1 MVPYGTVRVVE
12 ASRYSMNAISRPVT
26 RHKRIRRSFGRIPE
40 VAAMPNLIDVQRA
53 SYETFLQM
61 HVRPDSRTNTGLQ
74 EVFRSVFPIDDFA
87 GRGRLEFVNYEL
99 EDPKYDVEECIAR
112 GLTYAAPLKVILRLI
127 VWDVDEDTGARS
139 IRDIKEQPV
148 YMGDMPL
155 MTDNGTFIINGTE
168 RVIVSQMHR
177 SPGVFFDHDKGKTH
191 SSGKYLFA
199 ARVIPYRGSWL
210 DFEFDSKDLI
220 YVRIDRK
227 RKLPVTTLLYAL
239 ESRATEELRKARA
252 AKGEEVDA
260 AEIRGMDAEE
270 ILNYFY
276 GQVVFDHTPKGW
288 ARPFEPEAFRG
299 AKLLEPLID
308 AATGEVVA
316 EADSKLT
323 ARQARKIAETT
334 KEVLVGRAD
343 LLGRYVAE
351 DLVNL
356 ETGEIYAEAGEE
368 LVEARLA
375 ALEQAGITRLPTL
388 AIDQQNGPWIR
399 NTLAVD
405 KNTNREEALIDIYRV
420 MRPGEPPTPETA
432 EALFRGLFFDPDRY
446 DLSAVG
452 RVKMNMRLG
461 FSMGEVPDDV
471 RVLRKEDL
479 LRTIKIQSE
488 LKDGRGQ
495 IDDIDNLGNR
505 RVRSVGELMENQYRV
520 GLLRMERAIRERM
533 GSVDIDTVM
542 PHDLINAKPAAAA
555 VREFFGSSQ
564 LSQFMDQ
571 TNPLSEVTHK
581 RRLSALGPGGLT
593 RERAGFE
600 VRDVHPTHYG
610 RICPIET
617 PEGPNIGLINS
628 LATYA
633 KVNKYGFIETP
644 YMLVKGGQVQ
654 REPRYLSAMEEER
667 LVVAQADAPMDDKG
681 HFTQDLVSVRKQG
694 DFRLVPPEQVTAI
707 DVSPKQLVSVA
718 AALIPFLE
726 NDDANRALMG
736 SNMQRQAVPLIQAD
750 APLIGTGMEQ
760 AVARDSGATIVARR
774 PGVVD
779 QIDGARI
786 VVRATNDDG
795 TTKGVDIYR
804 LRKFMRSNQSTCIN
818 QRPLVKVG
826 DRVSEG
832 EIIADGPST
841 ELGELALGRNV
852 LCAFMPWN
860 GYNFEDS
867 ILISERIAR
876 DDVFTSI
883 HIEEFEVMARDTK
896 LGQEE
901 ITRDIP
907 NVGEEALRN
916 LDEAGIV
923 YIGAEVNPGDIL
935 VGKVTPK
942 GESPMT
948 PEEKLLRAIFGEK
961 ASDVRDTSLK
971 LPPGVTGTIVD
982 VRVFSRR
989 GVDKDERAMA
999 IERAEIEGLA
1009 KDRDDERAIQ
1019 ERSFLNRL
1027 REKLLGRKASGGF
1040 KGVKSG
1046 TVITEEVL
1054 AEHPRG
1060 AWRHIGVQDD
1070 AVMAEIETLKREYDA
1085 AVARLQARFD
1095 SKVEKLQRGDELPP
1109 GVMKMVK
1116 VFIAVKRK
1124 LQPGDKMAGRHGNKG
1139 VVSKVVPVEDMP
1151 FLEDGTPVDIVLN
1164 PLGVPSRMNV
1174 GQILETHLGWAC
1186 ANLGRQIGE
1195 LVEEYQRTGARRQE
1209 LLDKLRDVYGEETFR
1224 DEIADLD
1231 TEQLVELANNLRKG
1245 VPIATPVFDGAR
1257 MSDIEGML
1265 ARAGLDTSGQVT
1277 LVDGRTGEP
1286 FERKVTVGY
1295 IYMLKLH
1302 HLVDD
1307 KIHARSIGPYSLVT
1321 QQPLGG
1327 KAQFGGQRFGEM
1339 EVWALEAYG
1348 AAYTLQEMLT
1358 VKSDDVSGRTK
1369 VYEAIVREQDSFE
1382 AGIPESFNVLV
1393 KELKSLG
1400 LNVELDSQAA

>member
-1 MVPYGTVRVVE
+1 
-12 ASRYSMNAISRPVT
+12 MNAIT
-26 RHKRIRRSFGRIPE
+26 RSFTARKRIRKSFGRIPE
-40 VAAMPNLIDVQRA
+40 VATMPNLIDVQRA
-53 SYETFLQM
+53 SYEAFLQM
-61 HVRPDSRTNTGLQ
+61 NVPPDSRTQTGLQ
-74 EVFRSVFPIDDFA
+74 EVFRGVFPIDDFA
-87 GRGRLEFVNYEL
+87 GRGRLEFVYYEL
-99 EDPKYDVEECIAR
+99 EDPKYDVEECIQR
-112 GLTYAAPLKVILRLI
+112 GMTFAAPLKVILRLI

-155 MTDNGTFIINGTE
+155 MTDNGTFVINGTE

-210 DFEFDSKDLI
+210 DFEFDSKDLV

-227 RKLPVTTLLYAL
+227 RKLPVSTLLYAL
-239 ESRATEELRKARA
+239 ESEASAAARA
-252 AKGEEVDA
+252 ENPDLQD
-260 AEIRGMDAEE
+260 IRGMDAEE
-270 ILNYFY
+270 ILGVFY
-276 GQVVFDHTPKGW
+276 NQVVFTRTPKGW
-288 ARPFEPEAFRG
+288 ARPFDPDAFRG
-299 AKLLEPLID
+299 MKLLEALVD
-308 AATGEVVA
+308 ADTGEVVA
-316 EADSKLT
+316 EAEAKLT
-323 ARQARKIAETT
+323 SRSARKIAEKTR
-334 KEVLVGRAD
+334 EVLVGRTD
-343 LLGRYVAE
+343 LLGRYVAV
-351 DLVNL
+351 DLVN
-356 ETGEIYAEAGEE
+356 ESTGEIYAEAGEE
-368 LVEARLA
+368 LAEARLA
-375 ALEQAGITRLPTL
+375 ALEDAGIDRLPTL
-388 AIDQQNGPWIR
+388 AVDQSNGPWIR
-399 NTLAVD
+399 NTLTVD
-405 KNTNREEALIDIYRV
+405 KNTGRDDALIDIYRV
-420 MRPGEPPTPETA
+420 MRPGEPPTPDTA

-461 FSMGEVPDDV
+461 VDAADTV
-471 RVLRKEDL
+471 RVLRREDV
-479 LRTIKIQSE
+479 LRTVKILCE
-488 LKDGRGQ
+488 LKDGRGS

-628 LATYA
+628 LATFA

-644 YMLVKGGQVQ
+644 YLLVKDGQVQ
-654 REPRYLSAMEEER
+654 KEPRYLSAMEEEK
-667 LVVAQADAPMDDKG
+667 LVVAQADAPLDADG
-681 HFTQDLVSVRKQG
+681 RFTEELVSVRRQG
-694 DFRLVPPEQVTAI
+694 DFRLVKPSDVTAI

-736 SNMQRQAVPLIQAD
+736 SNMQRQAVPLIRAD
-750 APLIGTGMEQ
+750 APLVGTGME
-760 AVARDSGATIVARR
+760 ASVAHDSGATIVARR
-774 PGVVD
+774 PGIVD

-786 VVRATNDDG
+786 VVRALNEDDE

-818 QRPLVKVG
+818 QRPLVRVG
-826 DRVSEG
+826 DRVG
-832 EIIADGPST
+832 AGDIIADGPST

-907 NVGEEALRN
+907 NVGEEALKN
-916 LDEAGIV
+916 MDEAGIV
-923 YIGAEVNPGDIL
+923 YVGAEVNPGDIL

-999 IERAEIEGLA
+999 IERSEIERLA
-1009 KDRDDERAIQ
+1009 KDRDDEKAIQ

-1027 REKLLGRKASGGF
+1027 REKLLGRKAAGGF
-1040 KGVKSG
+1040 KGIKAG
-1046 TVITEEVL
+1046 TDLTEEVL

-1060 AWRHIGVQDD
+1060 AWRHITVQDD
-1070 AVMAEIETLKREYDA
+1070 AVMAEIETLRREYDA

-1116 VFIAVKRK
+1116 VFVAVKRK

-1139 VVSKVVPVEDMP
+1139 VVSRVTPVEDMP
-1151 FLEDGTPVDIVLN
+1151 FLADGTSVDLVLN

-1186 ANLGRQIGE
+1186 ATLGKQIGE
-1195 LVEEYQRTGARRQE
+1195 LVETYRRTGLQREALIER
-1209 LLDKLRDVYGEETFR
+1209 LRDVYGEKTFNE
-1224 DEIADLD
+1224 EIADLD
-1231 TEQLVELANNLRKG
+1231 NGQLMELSENLKKG

-1257 MSDIEGML
+1257 MSDIEGFL
-1265 ARAGLDTSGQVT
+1265 TKAGLDTSGQVT
-1277 LVDGRTGEP
+1277 LTDGRTGEP

-1369 VYEAIVREQDSFE
+1369 VYEAIVREQDNFE

-1400 LNVELDSQAA
+1400 LNVDLDSRVA

>member
-1 MVPYGTVRVVE
+1 
-12 ASRYSMNAISRPVT
+12 MNAIT
-26 RHKRIRRSFGRIPE
+26 RSFTGRKRIRKTFGRIPE
-40 VAAMPNLIDVQRA
+40 VAPMPNLIDVQRA
-53 SYETFLQM
+53 SYEAFLQM
-61 HVRPDSRTNTGLQ
+61 NVPYDSRTQTGLQ

-87 GRGRLEFVNYEL
+87 GRGRLEFVYYEL
-99 EDPKYDVEECIAR
+99 EEPKYDVEECIQR
-112 GLTYAAPLKVILRLI
+112 GMTFAAPLKVILRLI

-155 MTDNGTFIINGTE
+155 MTENGTFIINGTE

-210 DFEFDSKDLI
+210 DFEFDSKDLV

-239 ESRATEELRKARA
+239 ENEATEKLREARA
-252 AKGEEVDA
+252 AQGETLDIS
-260 AEIRGMDAEE
+260 EIRGMDAEE
-270 ILNYFY
+270 ILRHFY
-276 GQVVFDHTPKGW
+276 AQVVFTRTPKGW
-288 ARPFEPEAFRG
+288 ARPFDPEAFRNI
-299 AKLLEPLID
+299 KLLEPLVD
-308 AATGEVVA
+308 ADTGEVVA
-316 EADSKLT
+316 DPDTKLN
-323 ARQARKIAETT
+323 ARTVRRIAEKT

-343 LLGRYVAE
+343 LLGRYVAVDIVNE
-351 DLVNL
+351 D
-356 ETGEIYAEAGEE
+356 TGEIYAEAGEE
-368 LVEARLA
+368 LAEARLV
-375 ALEQAGITRLPTL
+375 ALEEAGVVDLPTL
-388 AIDQQNGPWIR
+388 AIDQANGPWLR
-399 NTLAVD
+399 NTLTVD
-405 KNTNREEALIDIYRV
+405 KNANRDDALIDIYRV

-461 FSMGEVPDDV
+461 LETEDTV
-471 RVLRKEDL
+471 RVLRKEDI
-479 LRTIKIQSE
+479 LRTVKIMCE

-644 YMLVKGGQVQ
+644 YRLVRDGVVQ
-654 REPRYLSAMEEER
+654 EGWKYLSAMEEEK
-667 LVVAQADAPMDDKG
+667 LVVAQADAPTDG
-681 HFTQDLVSVRKQG
+681 AGRFTGELVSVRKQG
-694 DFRLVPPEQVTAI
+694 DFRLVKPEDVTAV

-750 APLIGTGMEQ
+750 APLVGTGME
-760 AVARDSGATIVARR
+760 ASVARDSGATIVARR
-774 PGVVD
+774 AGMVD

-786 VVRATNDDG
+786 VVRATNEDG

-818 QRPLVKVG
+818 QRPLVRVG
-826 DRVSEG
+826 DRVAEG

-907 NVGEEALRN
+907 NVGEEALKN

-923 YIGAEVNPGDIL
+923 YVGAEVNPGDIL

-999 IERAEIEGLA
+999 IERAEIERLA
-1009 KDRDDERAIQ
+1009 KDRDDEKAIQ

-1027 REKLLGRKASGGF
+1027 REKLLGRKAAGGF
-1040 KGVKSG
+1040 KGIKAG
-1046 TVITEEVL
+1046 TVLTDEVL
-1054 AEHPRG
+1054 TEHPRN

-1070 AVMAEIETLKREYDA
+1070 AVMAEIETLKREFDA
-1085 AVARLQARFD
+1085 AVQRLQARFD
-1095 SKVEKLQRGDELPP
+1095 GKVEKLQRGDELPP

-1116 VFIAVKRK
+1116 VFVAVKRK

-1139 VVSKVVPVEDMP
+1139 VVSRVVPIEDMP
-1151 FLEDGTPVDIVLN
+1151 FLEDGTPVDLVLN

-1186 ANLGRQIGE
+1186 ATLGAQIGE
-1195 LVEEYQRTGARRQE
+1195 LVEEYRRTGAARQE
-1209 LLDKLRDVYGEETFR
+1209 LLDRLKDVYGERAFS
-1224 DEIADLD
+1224 DEIANLD
-1231 TEQLVELANNLRKG
+1231 DAQLVELCENLRKG

-1257 MSDIEGML
+1257 MDDIEAML
-1265 ARAGLDTSGQVT
+1265 DRAGLDTSGQVV

-1286 FERKVTVGY
+1286 FERRVTVGY

-1369 VYEAIVREQDSFE
+1369 VYEAIVREQDTFE

-1393 KELKSLG
+1393 KELKALG
-1400 LNVELDSQAA
+1400 LNVDLDMRPV

>member
-1 MVPYGTVRVVE
+1 
-12 ASRYSMNAISRPVT
+12 MNAVT
-26 RHKRIRRSFGRIPE
+26 RPHPGGSFTGRKRIRKSFGRLPE
-40 VAAMPNLIDVQRA
+40 VAPMPNLIDVQRA
-53 SYETFLQM
+53 SYEAFLQM
-61 HVRPDSRTNTGLQ
+61 EASPDARLHAGLQ
-74 EVFRSVFPIDDFA
+74 EVFKSVFPIDDFA
-87 GRGRLEFVNYEL
+87 GRGRLEFVHYAFE
-99 EDPKYDVEECIAR
+99 EPKYDVEECIQR
-112 GLTYAAPLKVILRLI
+112 GLTYAAPLKVRLRLI
-127 VWDVDEDTGARS
+127 VWDVDEDTGSRS
-139 IRDIKEQPV
+139 VRDVKEQDV

-155 MTDNGTFIINGTE
+155 MTENGTFIINGTE

-199 ARVIPYRGSWL
+199 ARIIPYRGSWL
-210 DFEFDSKDLI
+210 DFEFDAKDI
-220 YVRIDRK
+220 CYVRIDRK
-227 RKLPVTTLLYAL
+227 RKLPATTLLYAL
-239 ESRATEELRKARA
+239 DSEATEKLRAER
-252 AKGEEVDA
+252 GGLLEPG
-260 AEIRGMDAEE
+260 EIRGMDAEE
-270 ILNYFY
+270 ILAAFY
-276 GQVVFDHTPKGW
+276 GKVVFHRSAKGW
-288 ARPFEPEAFRG
+288 SRPFDPEAFRG
-299 AKLLEPLID
+299 VKLAEALVDAK
-308 AATGEVVA
+308 TGAVVA
-316 EADSKLT
+316 EKDAKLT
-323 ARQARKIAETT
+323 PRAAKKIAEAGTT
-334 KEVLVGRAD
+334 EVLVGRAD
-343 LLGRYVAE
+343 LLGRFVAE
-351 DLVNL
+351 DLVDL
-356 ETGEIYAEAGEE
+356 STGEIWAEAGEE
-368 LVEARLA
+368 LTEAKLA
-375 ALEQAGITRLPTL
+375 AIEAAGLDRLPTL
-388 AIDQQNGPWIR
+388 AIDQTVGPWMR
-399 NTLAVD
+399 TTLAVD
-405 KNTNREEALIDIYRV
+405 KNSNRDEALMDIYRV

-432 EALFRGLFFDPDRY
+432 EALFRGLFFDSERY
-446 DLSAVG
+446 DLSTVG

-461 FSMGEVPDDV
+461 FGMEEVPDHVRTLRKQDIIATL
-471 RVLRKEDL
+471 RVLMD
-479 LRTIKIQSE
+479 

-505 RVRSVGELMENQYRV
+505 RVRSVGELMENQYRI
-520 GLLRMERAIRERM
+520 GLLRMERAIKERM
-533 GSVDIDTVM
+533 GAVDIDTVM
-542 PHDLINAKPAAAA
+542 PQDLINAKPAAAA

-628 LATYA
+628 LATFA
-633 KVNKYGFIETP
+633 RVNKYGFIETP
-644 YMLVKGGQVQ
+644 YRLVRDGQVVG
-654 REPRYLSAMEEER
+654 EPRYLSAMEEER
-667 LVVAQADAPMDDKG
+667 LVVAQADAKLDENGRFKDE
-681 HFTQDLVSVRKQG
+681 LVSVRQGG
-694 DFRLVPPEQVTAI
+694 DFRLVRPEEVTAI

-750 APLIGTGMEQ
+750 APLVGTGMEG

-774 PGVVD
+774 AGVVD
-779 QIDGARI
+779 SIDGARI
-786 VVRATNDDG
+786 VVRATNEDG
-795 TTKGVDIYR
+795 TTRGVDIYR

-826 DRVSEG
+826 DAVQAG
-832 EIIADGPST
+832 DIIADGPST

-883 HIEEFEVMARDTK
+883 HIEEFEVSARDTK

-923 YIGAEVNPGDIL
+923 YVGAEVNPGDIL

-961 ASDVRDTSLK
+961 AADVRDTSLR
-971 LPPGVTGTIVD
+971 LPPGVSGTVVE

-999 IERAEIEGLA
+999 IEKAEIARLA
-1009 KDRDDERAIQ
+1009 QDRDDEKAIQ
-1019 ERSFLNRL
+1019 ERSFYSRL
-1027 REKLLGRKASGGF
+1027 RERLLNQKAAGGF
-1040 KGVKSG
+1040 KGVKAG
-1046 TVITEEVL
+1046 TVITDEVL
-1054 AEHPRG
+1054 NQFAR
-1060 AWRHIGVQDD
+1060 ATWRQIAVQDD
-1070 AVMAEIETLKREYDA
+1070 AVAAEIEALKREFDA
-1085 AVARLQARFD
+1085 AVERLQKRFE
-1095 SKVEKLQRGDELPP
+1095 SKVDKLQRGDELPP
-1109 GVMKMVK
+1109 GVMKSVK
-1116 VFIAVKRK
+1116 VFVAVKRK

-1139 VVSKVVPVEDMP
+1139 VVSRVVPIEDMP
-1151 FLEDGTPVDIVLN
+1151 FLEDGTSVDIVLN

-1174 GQILETHLGWAC
+1174 GQILETHLAWAC
-1186 ANLGRQIGE
+1186 ASLGKQIGE
-1195 LVEEYQRTGARRQE
+1195 LVEDYRRASAAREPLVER
-1209 LLDKLRDVYGEETFR
+1209 LREVYGEEVFER
-1224 DEIADLD
+1224 EIAPLSED
-1231 TEQLVELANNLRKG
+1231 QLIELGENLKKG

-1257 MSDIEGML
+1257 IGDIEAML
-1265 ARAGLDTSGQVT
+1265 EKAGLDRSGQVW
-1277 LVDGRTGEP
+1277 LQDGRTGER

-1295 IYMLKLH
+1295 MYMLKLH

-1369 VYEAIVREQDSFE
+1369 VYEAIVRDQDSFE
-1382 AGIPESFNVLV
+1382 AGVPESFNVLV

-1400 LNVELDSQAA
+1400 LSVDLQNRAG

>member
-1 MVPYGTVRVVE
+1 
-12 ASRYSMNAISRPVT
+12 MNAMNGGFGIGSFTSR
-26 RHKRIRRSFGRIPE
+26 KRIRKSFSRIPE
-40 VAAMPNLIDVQRA
+40 VAPMPNLIDVQRA
-53 SYETFLQM
+53 SYDSFLQM
-61 HVRPDSRTNTGLQ
+61 HVKPDARTHSGLQ
-74 EVFRSVFPIDDFA
+74 EVFKSVFPIDDFA
-87 GRGRLEFVNYEL
+87 GRGRLEFVYYEL
-99 EDPKYDVEECIAR
+99 EDPKYDVEECIQR
-112 GLTYAAPLKVILRLI
+112 GMTYAAPLKVILRLI
-127 VWDVDEDTGARS
+127 VWDLDEDTGARS

-148 YMGDMPL
+148 YMGDLPL
-155 MTDNGTFIINGTE
+155 MTDNGTFVVNGTE

-177 SPGVFFDHDKGKTH
+177 SPGVFFDHDHGKTH
-191 SSGKYLFA
+191 SSGKYLFT

-210 DFEFDSKDLI
+210 DFEFDAKDLI

-239 ESRATEELRKARA
+239 PSLATEALREARA
-252 AKGEEVDA
+252 AKGESV
-260 AEIRGMDAEE
+260 EIGEIKGMDAEE
-270 ILNYFY
+270 ILNFFY
-276 GQVVFDHTPKGW
+276 GKVVFAKQNGQW
-288 ARPFEPEAFRG
+288 SRPFEADSFRNL
-299 AKLLEPLID
+299 KLIEDLVD
-308 AATGEVVA
+308 AQTGEVVA
-316 EADSKLT
+316 KVEDKLT
-323 ARQARKIAETT
+323 ARAVRKIAETT
-334 KEVLVGRAD
+334 KNVLVSRAD
-343 LLGRYVAE
+343 LLGRYLAE
-351 DLVNL
+351 DLYDPN
-356 ETGEIYAEAGEE
+356 TGEIFGEAGEE
-368 LVEARLA
+368 LTEQKLN
-375 ALEQAGITRLPTL
+375 ALEDRGITDLPTL

-399 NTLAVD
+399 NTLAAD
-405 KNTNREEALIDIYRV
+405 KNANREDALIDIYRV
-420 MRPGEPPTPETA
+420 MRPGEPPTSETA
-432 EALFRGLFFDPDRY
+432 EALFKGLFFDSDRY
-446 DLSAVG
+446 DLSSVG

-461 FSMGEVPDDV
+461 IDVPDTV
-471 RVLRKEDL
+471 RVLRKDDI
-479 LRTIKIQSE
+479 LRTLKTMTE
-488 LKDGRGQ
+488 LKDGRGA

-533 GSVDIDTVM
+533 GSVDVDSVM

-644 YMLVKGGQVQ
+644 YQLVKDGVVQ
-654 REPRYLSAMEEER
+654 PEYKYLSAMEEER
-667 LVVAQADAPMDDKG
+667 LVVAQADAHKAEDGALQD
-681 HFTQDLVSVRKQG
+681 DLVSVRRNG
-694 DFRLVPPEQVTAI
+694 DFLMVKPDEVTAI

-736 SNMQRQAVPLIQAD
+736 SNMQRQAVPLIRSD
-750 APLIGTGMEQ
+750 APVVGTGMEA
-760 AVARDSGATIVARR
+760 AVARDSGATIVAKR
-774 PGVVD
+774 PGVID

-786 VVRATNDDG
+786 VVRATADDG
-795 TTKGVDIYR
+795 STMGVDIYR
-804 LRKFMRSNQSTCIN
+804 LRKYMRSNQSTCIN

-826 DRVSEG
+826 DRVAAG
-832 EIIADGPST
+832 DIIADGPST
-841 ELGELALGRNV
+841 ELGELALGRNA

-867 ILISERIAR
+867 ILISERIAK

-923 YIGAEVNPGDIL
+923 YVGAEVNPGDIL

-961 ASDVRDTSLK
+961 ASDVRDTSLR
-971 LPPGVTGTIVD
+971 LPPGTVGTIVD
-982 VRVFSRR
+982 VRVFNRR
-989 GVDKDERAMA
+989 GVDKDERALA
-999 IERAEIEGLA
+999 IERAEIERLA
-1009 KDRDDERAIQ
+1009 KDRDDEKAIQ
-1019 ERSFLNRL
+1019 ERAFLNRL
-1027 REKLLGRKASGGF
+1027 REALIGEAAGSGF
-1040 KGVKSG
+1040 KGIKAG
-1046 TVITEEVL
+1046 TEITDEVL

-1060 AWRHIGVQDD
+1060 AWRNIAVQNDT
-1070 AVMAEIETLKREYDA
+1070 VMTNIELMKREFDA
-1085 AVARLQARFD
+1085 AVKRLQDRFE
-1095 SKVEKLQRGDELPP
+1095 SKVEKLQRGDELLP

-1116 VFIAVKRK
+1116 VFVAVKRK

-1139 VVSKVVPVEDMP
+1139 VVSRVVPVEDMP
-1151 FLEDGTPVDIVLN
+1151 FLEDGTPVDLVLN

-1174 GQILETHLGWAC
+1174 GQILEVHLGWAC
-1186 ANLGRQIGE
+1186 ANLGKQIGRA
-1195 LVEEYQRTGARRQE
+1195 VEEYQRTGEARQE
-1209 LLDKLRDVYGEETFR
+1209 LLDRLKLAYGEEIF
-1224 DEIADLD
+1224 DSQIKGMDDDA
-1231 TEQLVELANNLRKG
+1231 LVELARNVTKG

-1257 MSDIEGML
+1257 IPDIEEML
-1265 ARAGLDTSGQVT
+1265 ANAGVDVSGQST
-1277 LVDGRTGEP
+1277 LIDGRTGEP

-1295 IYMLKLH
+1295 MYMLKLH

-1382 AGIPESFNVLV
+1382 TGIPESFNVLL

-1400 LNVELDSQAA
+1400 LNVDLGQSAS

>member
-1 MVPYGTVRVVE
+1 
-12 ASRYSMNAISRPVT
+12 MNAINGGLSKGSFTGR
-26 RHKRIRRSFGRIPE
+26 KRIRKSFGRIPE
-40 VAAMPNLIDVQRA
+40 VAPMPNLIDVQRA
-53 SYETFLQM
+53 SYDSFLQM
-61 HVRPDSRTNTGLQ
+61 HVKPDARTHSGLQ
-74 EVFRSVFPIDDFA
+74 EVFKSVFPIDDFA
-87 GRGRLEFVNYEL
+87 GRGRLEFVHYEM
-99 EDPKYDVEECIAR
+99 EEPKYDVEECIQR
-112 GLTYAAPLKVILRLI
+112 GMTYAAPLKVILRLI
-127 VWDVDEDTGARS
+127 VWDLDEDTGAKS

-155 MTDNGTFIINGTE
+155 MTDNGTFVVNGTE

-177 SPGVFFDHDKGKTH
+177 SPGVFFDHDRGKTH
-191 SSGKYLFA
+191 SSGKYLFT

-210 DFEFDSKDLI
+210 DFEFDAKDLV

-227 RKLPVTTLLYAL
+227 RKLPATTLLYAL
-239 ESRATEELRKARA
+239 PSAATEALRAARE
-252 AKGEEVDA
+252 AKGETL
-260 AEIRGMDAEE
+260 EIGEIKGMDAEE
-270 ILNYFY
+270 ILNAFY
-276 GQVVFDHTPKGW
+276 GQVVFTSTKGQW
-288 ARPFEPEAFRG
+288 ARPFEAEAFRNQ
-299 AKLLEPLID
+299 KLIEDLVD
-308 AATGEVVA
+308 ADTGEVVA
-316 EADSKLT
+316 KSDEKLIS
-323 ARQARKIAETT
+323 RVVRKIAQTT
-334 KEVLVGRAD
+334 KRVLVARGD
-343 LLGRYVAE
+343 VVGRYAAV
-351 DLVNL
+351 DMYDP
-356 ETGEIYAEAGEE
+356 ETGEIYLEAGEE
-368 LVEARLA
+368 IVETKLA
-375 ALEQAGITRLPTL
+375 MLEAKGVEELPTL
-388 AIDQQNGPWIR
+388 AIDQNNGPWIR

-405 KNTNREEALIDIYRV
+405 KNSNRDDALVDIYRV
-420 MRPGEPPTPETA
+420 MRPGEPPTSETA
-432 EALFRGLFFDPDRY
+432 EALFRGLFFDADRY

-461 FSMGEVPDDV
+461 VEAEDTV
-471 RVLRKEDL
+471 RTLRKEDI
-479 LRTIKIQSE
+479 LRTVKIMCE
-488 LKDGRGQ
+488 LKDGRGA

-505 RVRSVGELMENQYRV
+505 RVRSVGELMENQYRL

-533 GSVDIDTVM
+533 GSVDIDSVM

-644 YMLVKGGQVQ
+644 YQLVVDGVVQ
-654 REPRYLSAMEEER
+654 PSWKYLSAMEEER
-667 LVVAQADAPMDDKG
+667 LTVAQADAKKDANGK
-681 HFTQDLVSVRKQG
+681 FTADLVSVRRNA
-694 DFRLVPPEQVTAI
+694 DFLLVKPEEVTAI

-736 SNMQRQAVPLIQAD
+736 SNMQRQAVPLIQSD
-750 APLIGTGMEQ
+750 APLVGTGMEA
-760 AVARDSGATIVARR
+760 AVARDSGATIVAKRA
-774 PGVVD
+774 GVID

-786 VVRATNDDG
+786 VVRATAEDG
-795 TTKGVDIYR
+795 STKGVDIYR
-804 LRKFMRSNQSTCIN
+804 LRKYMRSNQSTCIN
-818 QRPLVKVG
+818 QRPLVRVG
-826 DRVSEG
+826 DRVAEG
-832 EIIADGPST
+832 DIIADGPST
-841 ELGELALGRNV
+841 ELGELALGRNA

-971 LPPGVTGTIVD
+971 LPPGVAGTIVD
-982 VRVFSRR
+982 VRVFNRR
-989 GVDKDERAMA
+989 GVDKDERALA
-999 IERAEIEGLA
+999 IERAEIERLA

-1027 REKLLGRKASGGF
+1027 REALIGQTAASGF
-1040 KGVKSG
+1040 KGIKAG
-1046 TVITEEVL
+1046 TVITTEIL

-1060 AWRHIGVQDD
+1060 AWRNIAVQDD
-1070 AVMAEIETLKREYDA
+1070 AVMANIEILKREFDA
-1085 AVARLQARFD
+1085 AVKRLQDRFE
-1095 SKVEKLQRGDELPP
+1095 SKVEKLQRGDELLP

-1116 VFIAVKRK
+1116 VFVAVKRK

-1139 VVSKVVPVEDMP
+1139 VVSRVVPLEDMP
-1151 FLEDGTPVDIVLN
+1151 FLPDGTPVDLVLN

-1174 GQILETHLGWAC
+1174 GQILEVHLGWAC
-1186 ANLGRQIGE
+1186 ANLGKQVGQA
-1195 LVEEYQRTGARRQE
+1195 VEDYRRTGAAKQE
-1209 LLDKLRDVYGEETFR
+1209 LLDLLKDIYGDKIFA
-1224 DEIADLD
+1224 DQIAGMDDAALI
-1231 TEQLVELANNLRKG
+1231 ELCGNLKKG
-1245 VPIATPVFDGAR
+1245 IPIATPVFDGAR
-1257 MSDIEGML
+1257 IPDIEAML
-1265 ARAGLDTSGQVT
+1265 AKAGLDISGQVT
-1277 LVDGRTGEP
+1277 LIDGRTGEP

-1295 IYMLKLH
+1295 MYMLKLH

-1369 VYEAIVREQDSFE
+1369 VYEAIVREQDNFE
-1382 AGIPESFNVLV
+1382 AGIPESFNVLL

-1400 LNVELDSQAA
+1400 LNVDLEQTAN